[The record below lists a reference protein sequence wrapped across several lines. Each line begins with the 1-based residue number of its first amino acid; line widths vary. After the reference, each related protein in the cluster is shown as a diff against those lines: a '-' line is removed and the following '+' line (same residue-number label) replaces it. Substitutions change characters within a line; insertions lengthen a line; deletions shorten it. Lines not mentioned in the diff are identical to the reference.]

1 MSKQL
6 KTVCCTIRTQYV
18 KNILRNLFLLIFLSV
33 RLLSFLRGH
42 WVFSSPPQRLMTS
55 DFKGFSIP
63 DFIHYIFFPILI
75 LQKEP
80 VFSLWNVQS
89 QTRELLVPFLL
100 RLWYE
105 AVLVGGLNRDLL
117 HSKPALYH

>member
-1 MSKQL
+1 
-6 KTVCCTIRTQYV
+6 
-18 KNILRNLFLLIFLSV
+18 
-33 RLLSFLRGH
+33 
-42 WVFSSPPQRLMTS
+42 MTS
-55 DFKGFSIP
+55 DFEGFSIP

-80 VFSLWNVQS
+80 VFSLLNVQS
-89 QTRELLVPFLL
+89 QTSELLVPFLL